1 VLLNCVPE
9 HLLKPWYAS
18 ELTGRQE
25 SVLLEVSARQFVSAN
40 VIKEVLMI
48 MNKSI
53 IVSALIAALLSTSA
67 SSFAQ
72 DRNYQNDRGARQ
84 QEQRGDGFRDRG
96 YNQRDNDRGYRD
108 NDRGNNRRG
117 NDRGNDNARWN
128 ERDNHGGNRGAG
140 PRHDLHQGARLPSEY
155 RNKQY
160 VVDDWRG
167 HRLSA
172 PPRGYH
178 WVQTG
183 GDYVLAA
190 VATGLIAQIFL
201 GN

>member
-1 VLLNCVPE
+1 MDRR
-9 HLLKPWYAS
+9 K
-18 ELTGRQE
+18 
-25 SVLLEVSARQFVSAN
+25 SVLLQLLVRQFVSTNA
-40 VIKEVLMI
+40 KKDHL
-48 MNKSI
+48 MNKKF
-53 IVSALIAALLSTSA
+53 IVSTLIVAFAATSG

-72 DRNYQNDRGARQ
+72 DRNFRNDRGSQ
-84 QEQRGDGFRDRG
+84 QQDHQGMGGRGE
-96 YNQRDNDRGYRD
+96 NQRDNERGNSYGHGRS
-108 NDRGNNRRG
+108 NDR
-117 NDRGNDNARWN
+117 DPHA
-128 ERDNHGGNRGAG
+128 GNRGAG
-140 PRHDLHQGARLPSEY
+140 PRHDLQKGARLPSEY
-155 RNKQY
+155 RNRQY

-190 VATGLIAQIFL
+190 VATGLIAQILL